1 MDRDK
6 RLLAALAVTA
16 ALVMPAFAQTPPKAA
31 PPTAPKSE
39 QLDSTACAPS
49 DTPSTVGKGAP
60 TDAQPPADSNL
71 SDKLA
76 RSNGVICPPSNL
88 DHEIRAPTP
97 PGGTMPV
104 IPPPGSPGG
113 DQSVRP
119 K

>member
-1 MDRDK
+1 MDRDT

-16 ALVMPAFAQTPPKAA
+16 VLYVPAISLAQA
-31 PPTAPKSE
+31 PPTAPKTE
-39 QLDSTACAPS
+39 QLDTTTCAPT

-60 TDAQPPADSNL
+60 TDTQQPADSNL

-76 RSNGVICPPSNL
+76 RSNGVLCPPSNL

-104 IPPPGSPGG
+104 IPPPGSPGA
-113 DQSVRP
+113 DQPVQP

>member
-1 MDRDK
+1 MDSDK
-6 RLLAALAVTA
+6 RLFAALAVTA
-16 ALVMPAFAQTPPKAA
+16 TLVMPAFAQAPPKAA
-31 PPTAPKSE
+31 PPTAPKAE
-39 QLDSTACAPS
+39 PLNSTVCAPS
-49 DTPSTVGKGAP
+49 DTPSTVGKGAQ
-60 TDAQPPADSNL
+60 TDTQTPAGSNL

-104 IPPPGSPGG
+104 IPPPGAPGG
-113 DQSVRP
+113 DRSVQP